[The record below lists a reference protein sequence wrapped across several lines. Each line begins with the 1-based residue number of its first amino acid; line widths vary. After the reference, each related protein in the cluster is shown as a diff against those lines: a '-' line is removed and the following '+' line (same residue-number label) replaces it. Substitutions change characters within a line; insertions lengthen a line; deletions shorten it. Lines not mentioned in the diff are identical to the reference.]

1 MNCMYNEDKSTV
13 VWNLRMF
20 SYQAQ
25 SKNQI
30 KKTNLFTVYHTERYT
45 LNNDATISLML
56 KYHNFKSTYF
66 F

>member
-30 KKTNLFTVYHTERYT
+30 KKTNKSIYC
-45 LNNDATISLML
+45 IS
-56 KYHNFKSTYF
+56 YRDTH
-66 F
+66 